1 MAAELGAS
9 CPGFGAVRDELA
21 RQAQRQ
27 VNDLLDRA
35 RVAKGAD

>member
-1 MAAELGAS
+1 
-9 CPGFGAVRDELA
+9 VRDELT